1 MVIINHLNSIPID
14 LKEFEIVERKGIG
27 HPDTLTDGI
36 IEEISRQLSLEYL
49 NNFGKILHHNVDK
62 AMITGGA
69 THVEFGGG
77 HFLKPIEITLSGR
90 ATSQVGSTII
100 PVTQIAIKSTHNYL
114 KHVARNLG
122 EYDYIVESKISQGS
136 RSLTSLVEPR
146 MPKANDTSICV
157 GYAPLSVLERT
168 VLQTEKELNSKSF
181 KSKFPE
187 VGEDIKIMGCRTVKK
202 GNSKGERRDVIELT
216 IAAAFVSKYVSSLSD
231 YNSKKERLREN
242 AQKIAER
249 IAGSDY
255 DIIVNVN
262 TADKGDNVYLT
273 LTGLSCEMGDD
284 GSAGR
289 GNRVNGLISPMRIM
303 TMESIAGKNPVSH
316 IGKIYSVVAVK
327 IANDICELG
336 AEECN
341 VYLQSKIGHPINK
354 PAAAI
359 ADIIWEKEKIEENR
373 HRINSIFQEHL
384 DSIPE
389 LTLEFVKGKKPVFE
403 L

>member
-1 MVIINHLNSIPID
+1 MIGINRLNAIPID
-14 LKEFEIVERKGIG
+14 LRNFEIVERKGLG

-36 IEEISRQLSLEYL
+36 IEEISRQLSIEYL
-49 NNFGKILHHNVDK
+49 DYFGKILHHNVDK

-90 ATSQVGSTII
+90 ATSQIGSTII
-100 PVTQIAIKSTHNYL
+100 PVTQIAIKATHAYL
-114 KHVARNLG
+114 KKVARNLG
-122 EYDYIVESKISQGS
+122 EYDYVVESKISQGS
-136 RSLTSLVEPR
+136 RSLTSLVGPKMPR
-146 MPKANDTSICV
+146 SNDTSICV

-168 VLQTEKELNSKSF
+168 VLNTEKELNSSSF
-181 KSKFPE
+181 KAKYPE
-187 VGEDIKIMGCRTVKK
+187 VGEDIKIMGCRSRA
-202 GNSKGERRDVIELT
+202 GGRDTIELT
-216 IAAAFVSKYVSSLSD
+216 IAAAFVSKHIKSLED
-231 YNSKKERLREN
+231 YISKKERLRDN
-242 AQKIAER
+242 AKKIAER
-249 IAGSDY
+249 IAGSEY
-255 DIIVNVN
+255 EIIVNVN

-289 GNRVNGLISPMRIM
+289 GNRANGLISPMRIM
-303 TMESIAGKNPVSH
+303 TMEAVAGKNPVSH
-316 IGKIYSVVAVK
+316 IGKIYSVVANR

-336 AEECN
+336 AQECN

-359 ADIIWEKEKIEENR
+359 ADVVWDEEKIKKNEYKIKSVFN
-373 HRINSIFQEHL
+373 EHL

-389 LTLEFVKGKKPVFE
+389 LTNEFIKGRVFE

>member
-1 MVIINHLNSIPID
+1 MVHINKLESTPID
-14 LKEFEIVERKGIG
+14 LRDFEIVERKGLG

-36 IEEISRQLSLEYL
+36 IEEISRQLSIEYL
-49 NNFGKILHHNVDK
+49 NNFGKIIHHNVDK

-77 HFLKPIEITLSGR
+77 HFLKPIDITLSGR
-90 ATSQVGSTII
+90 ATSQIGEKII
-100 PVTQIAIKSTHNYL
+100 PVTQIAIKATHQYL
-114 KHVARNLG
+114 KKVARNLG
-122 EYDYIVESKISQGS
+122 EYDFTVESKISQGS
-136 RSLTSLVEPR
+136 RSLTSLIGPKIPR
-146 MPKANDTSICV
+146 CNDTSICV

-181 KSKFPE
+181 KSKYPE
-187 VGEDIKIMGCRTVKK
+187 VGEDIKIMGCRTRTRLGK
-202 GNSKGERRDVIELT
+202 GNKDVIELT
-216 IAAAFVSKYVSSLSD
+216 IAVAFVSKHISSLSD

-242 AQKIAER
+242 AKKIAER

-255 DIIVNVN
+255 EVIVNVN

-273 LTGLSCEMGDD
+273 VSGLSCEMGDD

-289 GNRVNGLISPMRIM
+289 GNRANGLISPTRIM
-303 TMESIAGKNPVSH
+303 TMEAVAGKNPVSH
-316 IGKIYSVVAVK
+316 IGKIYSV
-327 IANDICELG
+327 IANRIASDICELG
-336 AEECN
+336 ATECN

-359 ADIIWEKEKIEENR
+359 ADIIWDKERIKKNEGK
-373 HRINSIFQEHL
+373 INSIFRQHL

-389 LTLEFVKGKKPVFE
+389 LTLEFVKGDVFE

>member
-1 MVIINHLNSIPID
+1 MIEIKELYSIPINKRD
-14 LKEFEIVERKGIG
+14 FEIVERKGLG
-27 HPDTLTDGI
+27 HPDTLIDGI
-36 IEEISRQLSLEYL
+36 IEEISRQLSIDYI

-62 AMITGGA
+62 GMITGGA

-90 ATSQVGSTII
+90 ATSQVGNIII
-100 PVTQIAIKSTHNYL
+100 PVTQIAIRATHDYL
-114 KHVARNLG
+114 KKNTRYLG

-136 RSLTSLVEPR
+136 RSLTSLVEPK
-146 MPKANDTSICV
+146 MPRSNDTSICV
-157 GYAPLSVLERT
+157 GYAPLSDLENVVLK
-168 VLQTEKELNSKSF
+168 TEKELNSRSF
-181 KSKFPE
+181 KKKYPE
-187 VGEDIKIMGCRTVKK
+187 IGEDIKIMGCRRRV
-202 GNSKGERRDVIELT
+202 GNKNIIELT
-216 IAAAFVSKYVSSLSD
+216 VACAFVSRHVSSLKD
-231 YNSKKERLREN
+231 YLEKKERLRDN
-242 AQKIAER
+242 VKKIAEK
-249 IAGSDY
+249 IAGSEY
-255 DIIVNVN
+255 ELIVNIN

-289 GNRVNGLISPMRIM
+289 GNRGNGLISPMRIM

-316 IGKIYSVVAVK
+316 IGKIYSVLAFR
-327 IANDICELG
+327 IAEDIYKLG

-359 ADIIWEKEKIEENR
+359 ADIIWDKEKIKENR
-373 HRINSIFQEHL
+373 VKIERIFREHL

-389 LTLEFVKGKKPVFE
+389 LTNEFIKGNVFT